1 MGVDLDRA
9 GVFTSAMDP
18 ILRMLEE
25 NAFAKPAVIGQ
36 MLNLPEAEVVARIK
50 KFEEDKIIL
59 GYKAIIDDE
68 RAVSDLVKGVIEVK
82 LAPERGGGFNRLAAR
97 IAKFSE
103 VTSCFLMSG
112 SYDLLLIVEGKTLRQ
127 VATFVSEKLAT
138 LEGVLS
144 TATHFMLKTYKE
156 QGVLMEAETPDEKL
170 KVSP

>member
-1 MGVDLDRA
+1 
-9 GVFTSAMDP
+9 MDP
-18 ILRMLEE
+18 ILKILEE
-25 NAFAKPAVIGQ
+25 NAHAKPETIGQ
-36 MLNLPEAEVVARIK
+36 MLKLPESEVIARIR
-50 KFEEDKIIL
+50 KFEDDKIIL
-59 GYKAIIDDE
+59 AYRAIIDDE
-68 RAVSDLVKGVIEVK
+68 RAGSDLVKGVIEVK

-112 SYDLLLIVEGKTLRQ
+112 AYDLLLIVEGETLRQ

-144 TATHFMLKTYKE
+144 TSTHFMLKSYKE
-156 QGVLMEAETPDEKL
+156 QGVLMQPDTPDEKL

>member
-1 MGVDLDRA
+1 
-9 GVFTSAMDP
+9 MDP
-18 ILRMLEE
+18 ILRILEE
-25 NAFAKPAVIGQ
+25 NAHAKPSTIAQ
-36 MLNLPEAEVVARIK
+36 MLNLTEAEVSARIR
-50 KFEEDKIIL
+50 KFEEDKVIL
-59 GYKAIIDDE
+59 GYKAIIDDD
-68 RAVSDLVKGVIEVK
+68 RAGSDLVKGVIEVK

-112 SYDLLLIVEGKTLRQ
+112 SYDLLIIVEGKTLRQ

-144 TATHFMLKTYKE
+144 TATHFMLKAYKE
-156 QGVLMEAETPDEKL
+156 QGVLMEAESPDEKL

>member
-1 MGVDLDRA
+1 
-9 GVFTSAMDP
+9 MDP

-25 NAFAKPAVIGQ
+25 NAYAKPATIGK
-36 MLNLPEAEVVARIK
+36 MLNLTEEEVIARIR

-59 GYKAIIDDE
+59 GYRAIIDDE
-68 RAVSDLVKGVIEVK
+68 RAVSELVKGVIEVK

-156 QGVLMEAETPDEKL
+156 QGVLMQAETPDEKL